1 MKLTTLFMNQNQEK
15 ISLKY
20 LFDTSP
26 YTDCDVV
33 CTGLSGS
40 EKAYFVN
47 RLYMKHRAPVVVI
60 TASTK
65 EAETYLEDLDFF
77 TERPSFP
84 LIYYPPYN
92 ITPFKYLS
100 YHNETAAKRIRTLY
114 QLIVGDVP
122 PVVVT
127 TISALMQRILPKQE
141 LCDYA
146 ELVMVEEDIDRD
158 RLANKLIS
166 SGYERS
172 SMVEEPGDFSI
183 RGGIFDIFSPL
194 YSDPIRIELFGD
206 TVESIR
212 FFSAGTQRTIK
223 NIPEAVILPA
233 RETILKS
240 SHLTQIINRIR
251 KQSSKLNIPVTKARA
266 LIHRIRKEGV
276 FPGIESLIPLIYP
289 HPGSFFDYVP
299 KDTFFILNE
308 PAELENMADRTLGQ
322 ALKSFDAA
330 QKESRLCTE
339 PEHLYLT
346 WQETKALFEQKKT
359 LFVKKLHVSKE
370 TLSDAPPLKQFHY
383 SVKDNTDIS
392 LELGRRREKDLFSP
406 LANWIN
412 HQRLSGFDTLMV
424 CHTRTQVK
432 RLASLLV
439 PYGIHLIGIERFDD
453 IEQNKGQVSVCLG
466 RISSGF
472 VWPTE
477 SLAIITEDEIFG
489 LKRRP
494 KIKPEQ
500 QIRARLFA
508 IEDLKK
514 GDLVVHVDHG
524 IGQYEGLIE
533 LTLNGTRNDF
543 LLIVYK
549 DEDKLYLPVDRM
561 GMVQKYMGVDG
572 VEAVLDKMGGKS
584 WERVKERVKRSA
596 EKIAGEL
603 LKLYAGRKVSRGHAF
618 RELDIDFKNFEMGFP
633 YEETADQLVAIEDV
647 YNDMKAQIPMDRLVC
662 GDVGYGK
669 TEVALRASL
678 MAVNDGK
685 QVAVLVPTTV
695 LAEQHFATFSER
707 FQRYPVNIA
716 CLSRFRFLR
725 AQRKIINDLKTGK
738 TDIVIGTHRLIQ
750 KDVMFKDL
758 GLLILDE
765 EQRFGVKH
773 KEKLKKIRRSVDV
786 LALTATPIP
795 RTLHMSLMG
804 VRDISIISTP
814 PEHRKSIITYITE
827 FDDAV
832 ISDAIQKELGRKGQ
846 IFFVHNNIHTISAM
860 ADHLQ
865 RLVPDVR
872 LDVAHG
878 RLNEEEL
885 EVVMLRFMNN
895 EVDLLVCTTI
905 IESGLDIPSANT
917 ILINRADRF
926 GLAQI
931 YQLRG
936 RVGRLDEQA
945 YAYLFIP
952 KESTLGKDAQK
963 RLKVLMEHSDLGSGF
978 QIAMSDLKIRGGGTI
993 LGASQS
999 GHIAAVGYDMFLKL
1013 MENSM
1018 AELKGE
1024 KVQESLE
1031 PEININMPA
1040 SIPESYIADIDQRLS
1055 AYRRLAKM
1063 TELNEI
1069 ADFKTELMDRFGDLN
1084 TETENLLL
1092 KIMLR
1097 VLAIKA
1103 GVNRVDLKGRQL
1115 LLAFSQ
1121 AHQKNPSGI
1130 VDMILSEQ
1138 DRFEITPDHILKVKL
1153 KKGNISFLI
1162 SQTKNILKEIMQRV
1176 NSKSLNGLGVNLVT
1190 SQ

>member
-1 MKLTTLFMNQNQEK
+1 
-15 ISLKY
+15 
-20 LFDTSP
+20 
-26 YTDCDVV
+26 
-33 CTGLSGS
+33 
-40 EKAYFVN
+40 
-47 RLYMKHRAPVVVI
+47 
-60 TASTK
+60 
-65 EAETYLEDLDFF
+65 
-77 TERPSFP
+77 
-84 LIYYPPYN
+84 
-92 ITPFKYLS
+92 
-100 YHNETAAKRIRTLY
+100 
-114 QLIVGDVP
+114 
-122 PVVVT
+122 
-127 TISALMQRILPKQE
+127 
-141 LCDYA
+141 
-146 ELVMVEEDIDRD
+146 
-158 RLANKLIS
+158 
-166 SGYERS
+166 
-172 SMVEEPGDFSI
+172 
-183 RGGIFDIFSPL
+183 
-194 YSDPIRIELFGD
+194 
-206 TVESIR
+206 
-212 FFSAGTQRTIK
+212 
-223 NIPEAVILPA
+223 
-233 RETILKS
+233 
-240 SHLTQIINRIR
+240 
-251 KQSSKLNIPVTKARA
+251 
-266 LIHRIRKEGV
+266 
-276 FPGIESLIPLIYP
+276 
-289 HPGSFFDYVP
+289 
-299 KDTFFILNE
+299 
-308 PAELENMADRTLGQ
+308 
-322 ALKSFDAA
+322 
-330 QKESRLCTE
+330 
-339 PEHLYLT
+339 
-346 WQETKALFEQKKT
+346 
-359 LFVKKLHVSKE
+359 
-370 TLSDAPPLKQFHY
+370 
-383 SVKDNTDIS
+383 
-392 LELGRRREKDLFSP
+392 
-406 LANWIN
+406 
-412 HQRLSGFDTLMV
+412 
-424 CHTRTQVK
+424 
-432 RLASLLV
+432 
-439 PYGIHLIGIERFDD
+439 
-453 IEQNKGQVSVCLG
+453 
-466 RISSGF
+466 
-472 VWPTE
+472 
-477 SLAIITEDEIFG
+477 
-489 LKRRP
+489 
-494 KIKPEQ
+494 
-500 QIRARLFA
+500 
-508 IEDLKK
+508 
-514 GDLVVHVDHG
+514 
-524 IGQYEGLIE
+524 
-533 LTLNGTRNDF
+533 
-543 LLIVYK
+543 
-549 DEDKLYLPVDRM
+549 
-561 GMVQKYMGVDG
+561 
-572 VEAVLDKMGGKS
+572 
-584 WERVKERVKRSA
+584 
-596 EKIAGEL
+596 
-603 LKLYAGRKVSRGHAF
+603 
-618 RELDIDFKNFEMGFP
+618 
-633 YEETADQLVAIEDV
+633 
-647 YNDMKAQIPMDRLVC
+647 MKAQISMDRLVC

-716 CLSRFRFLR
+716 CLSRFRSLKE
-725 AQRKIINDLKTGK
+725 QRKIINELKTGK

-895 EVDLLVCTTI
+895 EIDLLVCTTI

-1069 ADFKTELMDRFGDLN
+1069 ADFKAELMDRFGDLN

-1115 LLAFSQ
+1115 LLSFSQ

>member
-158 RLANKLIS
+158 RLADKLIS

-212 FFSAGTQRTIK
+212 FFSAITQRTIK

-346 WQETKALFEQKKT
+346 WQETKALFEQQKT

-424 CHTRTQVK
+424 CHTRTQAK

-472 VWPTE
+472 VWPAE

-603 LKLYAGRKVSRGHAF
+603 LRLYAGRKVSRGHAF

-716 CLSRFRFLR
+716 CLSRFRSLKE
-725 AQRKIINDLKTGK
+725 QRKIINELKTAK

-895 EVDLLVCTTI
+895 EIDLLVCTTI

-1069 ADFKTELMDRFGDLN
+1069 ADFKAELMDRFGDLN

-1115 LLAFSQ
+1115 LLSFSQ

-1176 NSKSLNGLGVNLVT
+1176 NSKSLNDLGVNLVT

>member
-1 MKLTTLFMNQNQEK
+1 
-15 ISLKY
+15 
-20 LFDTSP
+20 
-26 YTDCDVV
+26 
-33 CTGLSGS
+33 
-40 EKAYFVN
+40 
-47 RLYMKHRAPVVVI
+47 
-60 TASTK
+60 
-65 EAETYLEDLDFF
+65 
-77 TERPSFP
+77 
-84 LIYYPPYN
+84 
-92 ITPFKYLS
+92 
-100 YHNETAAKRIRTLY
+100 
-114 QLIVGDVP
+114 VP

-158 RLANKLIS
+158 RLADKLIS

-251 KQSSKLNIPVTKARA
+251 KQSSKLNIPVTKARG

-308 PAELENMADRTLGQ
+308 PAELENMADRALGQ

-359 LFVKKLHVSKE
+359 IFVKKLHVSKE
-370 TLSDAPPLKQFHY
+370 TLSDAAPLKQFHY

-392 LELGRRREKDLFSP
+392 LALGRRREKDLFSP

-424 CHTRTQVK
+424 CHTRTQAK

-453 IEQNKGQVSVCLG
+453 IEQNKGRASVCLG

-472 VWPTE
+472 VWPAE

-524 IGQYEGLIE
+524 IGQYEGLVE

-572 VEAVLDKMGGKS
+572 VEAILDKMGGKS

-647 YNDMKAQIPMDRLVC
+647 YNDMKAQVPMDRLVC

-716 CLSRFRFLR
+716 CLSRFRSLK
-725 AQRKIINDLKTGK
+725 AQRNIINDLNSGK
-738 TDIVIGTHRLIQ
+738 IDIVIGTHRLIQ

-814 PEHRKSIITYITE
+814 PEHRKSIITYISE

-895 EVDLLVCTTI
+895 EIDLLVCTTI

-1040 SIPESYIADIDQRLS
+1040 SIPESYITDIDQRLS

-1069 ADFKTELMDRFGDLN
+1069 ADFKAELVDRFGDLN

-1115 LLAFSQ
+1115 LLSFSQ
-1121 AHQKNPSGI
+1121 THQKNPSGI
-1130 VDMILSEQ
+1130 VDMILSGQ

-1162 SQTKNILKEIMQRV
+1162 SQIKNILKEIMHRV
-1176 NSKSLNGLGVNLVT
+1176 NS
-1190 SQ
+1190 

>member
-1 MKLTTLFMNQNQEK
+1 LKLTTLFMNQNQEK

-158 RLANKLIS
+158 RLADKLIS

-212 FFSAGTQRTIK
+212 FFSAITQRTIK

-346 WQETKALFEQKKT
+346 WQETKALFEQQKT

-424 CHTRTQVK
+424 CHTRTQAK

-472 VWPTE
+472 VWPAE

-603 LKLYAGRKVSRGHAF
+603 LRLYAGRKVSRGHAF

-716 CLSRFRFLR
+716 CLSRFRSLKE
-725 AQRKIINDLKTGK
+725 QRKIINELKTAK

-895 EVDLLVCTTI
+895 EIDLLVCTTI

-1069 ADFKTELMDRFGDLN
+1069 ADFKAELMDRFGDLN

-1115 LLAFSQ
+1115 LLSFSQ

-1176 NSKSLNGLGVNLVT
+1176 NSKSLNDLGVNLVT